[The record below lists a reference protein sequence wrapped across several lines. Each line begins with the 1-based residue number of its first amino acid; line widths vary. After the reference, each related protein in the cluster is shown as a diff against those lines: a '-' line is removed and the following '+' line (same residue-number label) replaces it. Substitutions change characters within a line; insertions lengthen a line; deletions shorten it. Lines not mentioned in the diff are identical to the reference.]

1 MASTMMKARGSKV
14 VGLVVSTSLVLL
26 MLGGCH
32 SGQDPAPEGSGGPI
46 ELCVMTYNI
55 LFAFPNP
62 EYDPWSV
69 RKEHV
74 AAVIMSHDPDLIGLQ
89 EPLPNQVRDLHELCP
104 GYEGAWLDYFP
115 DSTIFYKAD
124 RFEKLAEGHYWLSPT
139 PDVAF
144 SIGFGNFFPR
154 MVIWARLREKTTGRE
169 FLFVNT
175 HFDNTSPSQE
185 RSAPL
190 FLERTEELAGR
201 LPVVIT
207 GEFNSRPEREAY
219 HILVEGISGPDGGA
233 PFRIEDTYDFALRHE
248 ALVRDDDPRIF
259 DPESRIDHIFVAN
272 YRATCEL
279 WAVDMYTYDVP
290 GKDPSDHFAVV
301 AHIEVD

>member
-1 MASTMMKARGSKV
+1 MKARRSRV
-14 VGLVVSTSLVLL
+14 AGLAVLTTLVLL

-32 SGQDPAPEGSGGPI
+32 SGQDPTPEGSGGPI
-46 ELCVMTYNI
+46 ALCVMTYNI

-74 AAVIMSHDPDLIGLQ
+74 AAVIRSHDPDLIGLQ
-89 EPLPNQVRDLHELCP
+89 EPFPHQVWDLYELCP
-104 GYEGAWLDYFP
+104 GYDGALLDYFP
-115 DSTIFYKAD
+115 DSTILYKAD
-124 RFEKLAEGHYWLSPT
+124 RFVKLEEGHYWLSPT
-139 PDVAF
+139 PDVPF

-154 MVIWARLREKTTGRE
+154 MVIWVRLREKTTGRE
-169 FLFVNT
+169 VLFVNT

-185 RSAPL
+185 MSAPL

-207 GEFNSRPEREAY
+207 GDFNSRPEREAY
-219 HILVEGISGPDGGA
+219 LILVEGLPGPDGGE
-233 PFRIEDTYDFALRHE
+233 PFRLVDTYDLALRHE
-248 ALVRDDDPRIF
+248 ALARDDDPRVF
-259 DPESRIDHIFVAN
+259 DPAGRIDHIFVAN
-272 YRATCEL
+272 RIVACDL
-279 WAVDMYTYDVP
+279 WTVDMYTYDVP

-301 AHIEVD
+301 AHIEVN